1 MSKYTTRSF
10 RRTKPERKKPL
21 NALKRSYLDLSE
33 PFITAKDAATA
44 IQATP
49 TKKGTRMRYVP
60 HSMKLAMILKKSP
73 DFELSH
79 RDSKKR
85 PVFVLAK

>member
-1 MSKYTTRSF
+1 MSRYSTRNLGELNQ
-10 RRTKPERKKPL
+10 KEKNWL

-33 PFITAKDAATA
+33 PFLAKEAAEA

-60 HSMKLAMILKKSP
+60 HSMKLSFILKKSP
-73 DFELSH
+73 EFQVSH
-79 RDSKKR
+79 WDRKKR
-85 PVFVLAK
+85 PIFVLVQ